1 MSVPI
6 ETFDMFLPLKLK

>member
-6 ETFDMFLPLKLK
+6 ETFDIFLALKLK